1 MKFIHVTSY
10 HVHDVSSISI
20 KFASIRSDP
29 FRFAL
34 IRFAQPY
41 SDSLHLNPIYS
52 TLICSISIRS
62 IPLHSALR
70 SLHFNPIYFFTLI
83 HFWLDSFRLAFDSL
97 RLWFV
102 SNHFSLLRSS
112 PIWSDL
118 LYSVSLRLLESRVES
133 SRVEL
138 RAKLA
143 CNGIVFFE
151 EG

>member
-20 KFASIRSDP
+20 KLASIRSDS

-34 IRFAQPY
+34 IRFAQLY

-70 SLHFNPIYFFTLI
+70 SFHFNPIYFFTLI
-83 HFWLDSFRLAFDSL
+83 HFWFDSFRLAFDSL

-102 SNHFSLLRSS
+102 SNHFSLLLSN
-112 PIWSDL
+112 L
-118 LYSVSLRLLESRVES
+118 VGFSLFRFTSTTRESSRVES
-133 SRVEL
+133 SRTKSETCL
-138 RAKLA
+138 
-143 CNGIVFFE
+143 
-151 EG
+151 